1 MNCMNRPIKFR
12 AWNNA
17 EKKMYPEVEDIR
29 ERYETYLMQYTGL
42 KDKNGKEIYE
52 GDILKSTAN
61 GTLELDRFQLI
72 WLKSRGG
79 FRLKHIFVSNQ
90 DDSATIGLSTVND
103 SFQVIGNVYKNKELL
118 SGN

>member
-52 GDILKSTAN
+52 GDIVNIDGLIVPVIWYAGAWMVEYFTIPTKSY
-61 GTLELDRFQLI
+61 LSHFDELDVEI
-72 WLKSRGG
+72 
-79 FRLKHIFVSNQ
+79 
-90 DDSATIGLSTVND
+90 
-103 SFQVIGNVYKNKELL
+103 IGNKYENTELL

>member
-1 MNCMNRPIKFR
+1 MNRPIKFR

-52 GDILKSTAN
+52 GDIICRRAMRNTFVEYERCRWVLRYDDPKVEWRQDLHNQISLH
-61 GTLELDRFQLI
+61 LE
-72 WLKSRGG
+72 
-79 FRLKHIFVSNQ
+79 
-90 DDSATIGLSTVND
+90 
-103 SFQVIGNVYKNKELL
+103 VIGNIYENPKLINKV
-118 SGN
+118 